1 MRRILLAMVLFS
13 PGILLADSCRVPV
26 FDEFVRPSMAGKL
39 ETPSLQVEMQP
50 VAYQNIP
57 AGFSRIAALPSGS
70 IGFGQHAKGISAILG
85 FETESSISIH
95 KNGVKPGP
103 FLFSIFKGLDS
114 DGCRYLQGY
123 QLESEDYR
131 LHANLGGVAELF
143 AYGKGKRH
151 QFYLIRH
158 DKPDF
163 VLTGLF
169 KNISRAE
176 FESILASL
184 SVDCNFCFEDRY
196 GR

>member
-1 MRRILLAMVLFS
+1 MFPEVVMRRILLAMVLFS

-50 VAYQNIP
+50 VAYLNIP

-70 IGFGQHAKGISAILG
+70 IGFGQRAKGISAILG

-184 SVDCNFCFEDRY
+184 SVD
-196 GR
+196 